1 MFVGGSSRTSEHR
14 SLKLPTIS
22 QYPSSQVFFLPLIF
36 GLAVIDREA
45 EAYFVCV
52 FYRATTSLSRI
63 HPLSSSV
70 QAESRPPAQSFSQ
83 KTYLSRGELVEDA
96 LKRIKAAFVLPH
108 PRKELLIS
116 MGRDSQKLS
125 GSSLLAHLWHVTNP
139 NLQ

>member
-22 QYPSSQVFFLPLIF
+22 HYPSSEVFFLPLTL

-52 FYRATTSLSRI
+52 FYGATTSLSRI

-83 KTYLSRGELVEDA
+83 ENAPQSRRSRG
-96 LKRIKAAFVLPH
+96 KRLEKNQSCLCP
-108 PRKELLIS
+108 
-116 MGRDSQKLS
+116 
-125 GSSLLAHLWHVTNP
+125 SSPTERTPDLLAHLWHVTNL